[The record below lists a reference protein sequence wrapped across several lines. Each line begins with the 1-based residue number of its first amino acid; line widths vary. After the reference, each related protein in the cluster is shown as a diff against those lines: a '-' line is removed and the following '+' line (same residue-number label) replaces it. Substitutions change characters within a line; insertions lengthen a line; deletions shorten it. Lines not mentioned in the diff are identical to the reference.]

1 MTTMILLARWCTLLF
16 VFLLRCVDGWSLL
29 PDVHL
34 DRRTLTSALIGSSST
49 LGWWT
54 TPARAYDYVRSNDK
68 FQYQMELPEGAVE
81 STKLVK
87 THLDEINFQIG
98 KVNIGITVDPV
109 RINSLAEFG
118 TPEEVAA
125 KVVLAEVN
133 RDGVFEVKL
142 MEDPIGKEF
151 YQLNYLS
158 MGKRG
163 DKRNISKFYI
173 VNNNL
178 FALTATCKEEFY
190 EGCKADIMKIVDSF
204 SVLQ

>member
-1 MTTMILLARWCTLLF
+1 
-16 VFLLRCVDGWSLL
+16 
-29 PDVHL
+29 
-34 DRRTLTSALIGSSST
+34 
-49 LGWWT
+49 
-54 TPARAYDYVRSNDK
+54 
-68 FQYQMELPEGAVE
+68 MELPEGAVE